1 MKFCIPVVP
10 APVVT
15 LTPIVPAAS
24 AGAVATICVA
34 DTTVKLLAATEPNAT
49 ALAPDKLLPVSVT

>member
-1 MKFCIPVVP
+1 MVP